1 MKLKKHSKISP
12 NSHQGEGGEEKKKG
26 EERMEKKMSMP

>member
-12 NSHQGEGGEEKKKG
+12 NSHQGGGEEKKKG
-26 EERMEKKMSMP
+26 EERMEKKKSMP